1 MVFNITTDDSKN
13 LSQVSQLTVIKD
25 TTIKAS
31 LLQNQFTSMNFDGF
45 VPRKF
50 QYVPASL
57 VTIGSYFISSSSA
70 TPDQSSPAD
79 AKLIYSIESTVV
91 QTNPLAFGLYFYE
104 ITGAGEIN
112 KINSASISASSGYV
126 WVYKDDWDMRS
137 PGSNGWMLT
146 SDGNAIFSNVH
157 VRGNINSDT
166 GTIGGANPWYIEDG
180 SLTSGEGA
188 SAIGLT
194 TSSYSFYAGNSTAS
208 LAPFY
213 VTNTGNLYAQNA
225 NITGSITATFGD
237 IAGFTIDTYQLK
249 KGILKN
255 LLSLYDPGFET
266 NWANYYSD
274 YATRTSLPATGT
286 ISSAKGTSPVYK
298 KFGLSSGNITVTMT
312 GAPTGNLGII
322 SNFFLPISPST
333 TYTYSAYIYDP
344 SVMIDAL
351 TASFYNSS
359 SVFISSGSQVIST
372 SSSWQRYSYVFTTP
386 SAAAFIKYGI
396 EGATFG
402 DGVGTQQQTAYF
414 DGAQIEVGA
423 SATSWDIDSNIRV
436 VSNGQNNE
444 DPFRLYITEN
454 TSASTVLLALNP
466 NGILQSRYLRVN
478 PTGDAGIISAVYN
491 NHAFQ
496 IGTSSAQH
504 IRMDNFGIQSTLTSS
519 YTYYDPSIGGNGI
532 AYTNS
537 GSTLFINKLGGNVF
551 VGPTSG
557 ATKSNLT
564 VSGAITAS
572 NTFIV
577 INGASV
583 SLGGSITVTGTG
595 APTYIQSTQPTGTP
609 SQYLWWDTS
618 GGNLTLWIE
627 DGV

>member
-1 MVFNITTDDSKN
+1 MYDVSSNSSPVYFKTINLNVLKN
-13 LSQVSQLTVIKD
+13 NNSRV
-25 TTIKAS
+25 S
-31 LLQNQFTSMNFDGF
+31 LLQNQITSMNFDGDI
-45 VPRKF
+45 PRNL
-50 QYVPASL
+50 QYISASL
-57 VTIGSYFISSSSA
+57 VKTGNYFISSSSA
-70 TPDQSSPAD
+70 QPDQSLPLN
-79 AKLIYSIESTVV
+79 AKLIYSIDKTVASLD
-91 QTNPLAFGLYFYE
+91 PLSYNLFFYQMLDS
-104 ITGAGEIN
+104 GEILQ
-112 KINSASISASSGYV
+112 INELGISQDSYI
-126 WVYKDDWDMRS
+126 WIYKDDWVNIT
-137 PGSNGWMLT
+137 PGSSGWALT
-146 SDGNAIFSNVH
+146 SDGNAIFSNIY

-166 GTIGGANPWYIEDG
+166 GTIGGNNPWYISDG
-180 SLTSGEGA
+180 SLTSGTGENA
-188 SAIGLT
+188 VGLT
-194 TSSYSFYAGNSTAS
+194 TSTYSFYAGNETAS

-213 VTNTGNLYAQNA
+213 VTNTGNIYAQNA

-255 LLSLYDPGFET
+255 LLSLYDLGFAT
-266 NWANYYSD
+266 NWANHYTD
-274 YATRTSLPATGT
+274 CPTRTSLPATGT

-322 SNFFLPISPST
+322 SNFFLPVSSST

-386 SAAAFIKYGI
+386 SAAAFIKYGM
-396 EGATFG
+396 EGSTFG

-414 DGAQIEVGA
+414 DGAQIELGA
-423 SATSWDIDSNIRV
+423 SATSWDIDSNIRI

-519 YTYYDPSIGGNGI
+519 YTYYDPSIGGSAI

-537 GSTLFINKLGGNVF
+537 GSTLFVNNLGGNVIF
-551 VGPTSG
+551 GRVHQHT
-557 ATKSNLT
+557 
-564 VSGAITAS
+564 IQ
-572 NTFIV
+572 TFKFMDMHLLLEIFRQV
-577 INGASV
+577 M
-583 SLGGSITVTGTG
+583 LM
-595 APTYIQSTQPTGTP
+595 
-609 SQYLWWDTS
+609 
-618 GGNLTLWIE
+618 
-627 DGV
+627 